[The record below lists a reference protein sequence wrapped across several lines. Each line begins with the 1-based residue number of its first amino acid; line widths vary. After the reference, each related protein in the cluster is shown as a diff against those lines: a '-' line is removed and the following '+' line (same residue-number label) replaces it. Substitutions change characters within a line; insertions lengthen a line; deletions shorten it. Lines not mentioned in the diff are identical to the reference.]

1 MKNNCYLIRPTKLR
15 SMEIMGVVNV
25 KDNKN
30 L

>member
-1 MKNNCYLIRPTKLR
+1 MTNNCYLTRPTKLR
-15 SMEIMGVVNV
+15 SMEITGVVNV